1 MKSIFKSVLL
11 LGVMMMAYSCV
22 LDDIDTQI
30 TEEEAI
36 ANIKLECDA
45 LDSYTVQATKPQA
58 ISFRISSTTPWTVEG
73 ADKVSWLTVTPA
85 SSSVSSLSE
94 DVKITASVNDT
105 FDDRSATITVTGKN
119 TNITKKI
126 TITQLR
132 HGKLVVTPLTEKFA
146 KAGNSQTFS
155 LQANMH
161 WEATA
166 ADSWLTLEPTSGDSD
181 GDLKSFT
188 IKATAAANEAL
199 SRETTVTV
207 ASGDDTET
215 FTVIQKGESLEI
227 LPAETTAIDRTG
239 GSITMSVDAT
249 MEWSVS
255 CDNPAFTV
263 TKQSDSE
270 FKISA
275 DFNNQFAER
284 KGKVT
289 VKPVSSEFG
298 DIDSEVEISQDI
310 NFKFDGHCE
319 VLEDGSV
326 KIYGDQKSK
335 VTTIDAYRYASF
347 VLTMGDKHF
356 EEKGILC
363 LSTHDAGSSGNTEY
377 ECQIRLGGNIRLR
390 SNGGN
395 TEYNTLYFELTQDEL
410 NALTTYRMDFAPD
423 AGQIKLEF
431 FYNGTS
437 RASMN
442 SKSAFESEDSVG
454 GHYFFGY
461 DTAGSDGTWYVVKS
475 CDITEL

>member
-30 TEEEAI
+30 TDEEAI

-58 ISFRISSTTPWTVEG
+58 ISFRISSTTPWTIEG
-73 ADKVSWLTVTPA
+73 ADKVDWLTVTPA

-94 DVKITASVNDT
+94 DIRITAGVNET
-105 FDDRSATITVTGKN
+105 FADRSATITVTGKN
-119 TNITKKI
+119 TNISKNV

-132 HGKLVVTPLTEKFA
+132 HGKLVVNALTDHFTKS
-146 KAGNSQTFS
+146 GNSQTFS
-155 LQANMH
+155 LQSNLH

-181 GDLKSFT
+181 GDLKTFNV
-188 IKATAAANEAL
+188 KATASANEAIT
-199 SRETTVTV
+199 RETTITVT
-207 ASGDDTET
+207 SGDDVET
-215 FTVIQKGESLEI
+215 FKVIQRGESLEI
-227 LPAETTAIDRTG
+227 LPGETSIDRKG
-239 GSITMSVDAT
+239 GSLTFTVDAS
-249 MEWSVS
+249 MEWNVS

-263 TKQSDSE
+263 TKLSNTE
-270 FKISA
+270 IKVSA
-275 DFNNQFAER
+275 GFNNVFAER

-289 VKPVSSEFG
+289 IKPVSTAFG
-298 DIDSEVEISQDI
+298 DIDSSVEISQGVNFDFSGHYDI
-310 NFKFDGHCE
+310 LD
-319 VLEDGSV
+319 DGSI

-335 VTTIDAYRYASF
+335 VTTKDGYRYASF
-347 VLTMGDKHF
+347 VLTMGEKHF
-356 EEKGILC
+356 EASGILC
-363 LSTHDAGSSGNTEY
+363 LSTHDAGASGNTEY
-377 ECQIRLGGNIRLR
+377 ECQIRLGSKLRLR
-390 SNGGN
+390 SNGSD
-395 TEYNTLYFELTQDEL
+395 TDYNTQSIEITQDEM

-423 AGQIKLEF
+423 SGNIRLEF

-437 RASMN
+437 RASMTT
-442 SKSAFESEDSVG
+442 KSAYESDPSVS

-461 DTAGSDGTWYVVKS
+461 DTTGSDGTWYVVKS